1 MHSIHDQIQER
12 ALHTDPHG
20 AYAILRA
27 QAPVTYQE
35 GLYTENLWLVTRYAD
50 VQTVLRDHK
59 RFVKNYR
66 HTLSP
71 EQQRQLPPEPRL
83 SRLLNNHLLN
93 LDGMDHSRV
102 RGLINKAFTI
112 RMVNQLEGRVQQIAD
127 ELLDRVVA
135 HGEMDL
141 IDDYAFPLP
150 IIVIAEMLGVP
161 AADRHRFRAWSD
173 AFVSPARTEAEW
185 RQAEQLLI
193 EFTDY
198 LGEVFTERRQHPRQD
213 LITALLQ
220 AEEAGDKL
228 SEEELYSM
236 VVLLIVAGHE
246 TTVNLIGNG
255 TLALLQHPAQLAQLK
270 ADPTLMPN
278 AVEELLRYDGPVV
291 RATVRFATEDTVLGG
306 QLIRRGQAVSVALT
320 SGNRDE
326 SQFPDGATLDFARN
340 TERHLAFGF
349 GIHYCVGAPLAR
361 MEGRIALNTLL
372 RRCPNLRLTTAVDT
386 LAWRFNPILRGLQH
400 LPLAWDPQ
408 EILAAVNQESS

>member
-1 MHSIHDQIQER
+1 MMHATDYQLQDTT
-12 ALHTDPHG
+12 LHADPHG
-20 AYAILRA
+20 TYARLRA
-27 QAPVTYQE
+27 HAPVTYQE
-35 GLYTENLWLVTRYAD
+35 GIYTENLWLVTRYAD

-66 HTLSP
+66 NTLTP
-71 EQQRQLPPEPRL
+71 EQQRQLSPEPRL
-83 SRLLNNHLLN
+83 SQLLNNHLLN
-93 LDGMDHSRV
+93 LDGMDHSRL
-102 RGLINKAFTI
+102 RALINKAFTI

-127 ELLDRVVA
+127 ALLDQVA
-135 HGEMDL
+135 ARGEMDL

-173 AFVSPARTEAEW
+173 AFVSPARNEAEW

-198 LGEVFTERRQHPRQD
+198 LGVVFAERRQHPRPD
-213 LITALLQ
+213 LITALIQ

-270 ADPTLMPN
+270 AAPALMPN

-291 RATVRFATEDTVLGG
+291 RATVRFATEDTLLGG
-306 QLIRRGQAVSVALT
+306 QLIRRGQAISVALT
-320 SGNRDE
+320 SANRDE
-326 SQFPDGATLDFARN
+326 SQFPDAATLDWARN

-349 GIHYCVGAPLAR
+349 GIHYCIGAPLAR

-372 RRCPNLRLTTAVDT
+372 QRLPNLRLTTAVDT
-386 LAWRFNPILRGLQH
+386 LTWRFNPILRGLQH
-400 LPLAWDPQ
+400 LPVTWDAQ
-408 EILAAVNQESS
+408 EALP

>member
-1 MHSIHDQIQER
+1 MHATDYQLQDTM
-12 ALHTDPHG
+12 LHADPHST
-20 AYAILRA
+20 YAKLRA
-27 QAPVTYQE
+27 HAPITYQE

-66 HTLSP
+66 NTLTP
-71 EQQRQLPPEPRL
+71 EQQRQLSPEPRL
-83 SRLLNNHLLN
+83 SQLLNNHLLN
-93 LDGMDHSRV
+93 LDGLDHSRL
-102 RGLINKAFTI
+102 RALINKAFTI

-127 ELLDRVVA
+127 ALLDQVA
-135 HGEMDL
+135 ARGEMDL

-173 AFVSPARTEAEW
+173 AFVSPARNEAEW

-198 LGEVFTERRQHPRQD
+198 LGEVFAERRQHPRQD

-270 ADPTLMPN
+270 ADPALMPN

-291 RATVRFATEDTVLGG
+291 RATLRFATEDTLLGG
-306 QLIRRGQAVSVALT
+306 QLIRRGQAISVALT
-320 SGNRDE
+320 SANRDE
-326 SQFPDGATLDFARN
+326 SQFPDAETIDFARN

-372 RRCPNLRLTTAVDT
+372 QRCPHLRLTTAVDT
-386 LAWRFNPILRGLQH
+386 LSWRFNPILRGLQH
-400 LPLAWDPQ
+400 LPVTWDAQ
-408 EILAAVNQESS
+408 EALP